1 MSKLVNC
8 YKNLKSN
15 DSSYLYLFKS
25 GVFYI
30 FLDEDAKII
39 SNLLHLK
46 LTNLNSEIQKCG
58 FPANSLEKYIALLK
72 LIPYEVKIIDN
83 TDSVSYTPKQF
94 SINKEILDFLSD
106 ISILNVETLSVSQ
119 AFNFLSSIKEKAIK
133 LLND

>member
-15 DSSYLYLFKS
+15 DSSSLYLFKS

-58 FPANSLEKYIALLK
+58 FPANSLEKYLALLK

>member
-15 DSSYLYLFKS
+15 DSSSLYLFKS

-58 FPANSLEKYIALLK
+58 FPANSLEKYLALLK

-119 AFNFLSSIKEKAIK
+119 AFNFLSSIKEKASK

>member
-25 GVFYI
+25 WVFYI

-58 FPANSLEKYIALLK
+58 FPANSLEKYLSLLK

>member
-58 FPANSLEKYIALLK
+58 FPANSLEKYLALLK

-119 AFNFLSSIKEKAIK
+119 AFNFLSSIKEKASN

>member
-15 DSSYLYLFKS
+15 DSSSLYLFKS

-58 FPANSLEKYIALLK
+58 FPANSLEKYLALLK

-94 SINKEILDFLSD
+94 SINKEIIDFLSD

-119 AFNFLSSIKEKAIK
+119 AFNFLSSIKEKASK

>member
-25 GVFYI
+25 WVFYI

-58 FPANSLEKYIALLK
+58 FPANSLEKYLALLK

-119 AFNFLSSIKEKAIK
+119 AFNFLSSIKEKASK

>member
-8 YKNLKSN
+8 FKNLKSN
-15 DSSYLYLFKS
+15 DSSSLYLFKS

-58 FPANSLEKYIALLK
+58 FPANSLEKYLALLK

-119 AFNFLSSIKEKAIK
+119 AFNFLSSIKEKASK

>member
-15 DSSYLYLFKS
+15 DSSSLYLFKS

-58 FPANSLEKYIALLK
+58 FPANSLEKYLTLLK

>member
-58 FPANSLEKYIALLK
+58 FPANSLEKYLTLLK

>member
-25 GVFYI
+25 WVFYI

-83 TDSVSYTPKQF
+83 NWKYLIFYKSCNCK
-94 SINKEILDFLSD
+94 
-106 ISILNVETLSVSQ
+106 
-119 AFNFLSSIKEKAIK
+119 
-133 LLND
+133 

>member
-8 YKNLKSN
+8 SKNLKSN
-15 DSSYLYLFKS
+15 DSSSLYLFKS
-25 GVFYI
+25 WVFYI

-58 FPANSLEKYIALLK
+58 FPANSLEKYLALLK

-119 AFNFLSSIKEKAIK
+119 AFNFLSSIKEKASK

>member
-15 DSSYLYLFKS
+15 DSSSLYLFKS

-58 FPANSLEKYIALLK
+58 FPANSLEKYLALLK

-94 SINKEILDFLSD
+94 SINK
-106 ISILNVETLSVSQ
+106 
-119 AFNFLSSIKEKAIK
+119 
-133 LLND
+133 

>member
-1 MSKLVNC
+1 MSKLFTM
-8 YKNLKSN
+8 YQSLKSEN
-15 DSSYLYLFKS
+15 SSDLYLFKS
-25 GVFYI
+25 GMFYI

-58 FPANSLEKYIALLK
+58 FPANSLGKYLALLK

>member
-1 MSKLVNC
+1 M
-8 YKNLKSN
+8 KSN

-25 GVFYI
+25 WVFYI

-58 FPANSLEKYIALLK
+58 FPANSLEKYLALLK

>member
-25 GVFYI
+25 WVFYI

-58 FPANSLEKYIALLK
+58 FPANSLEKYLALLK

>member
-1 MSKLVNC
+1 MSKLVDC

-58 FPANSLEKYIALLK
+58 FPANSLEKYLALLK

>member
-1 MSKLVNC
+1 MSTLVNC

-15 DSSYLYLFKS
+15 DSSSLYLFKS

-58 FPANSLEKYIALLK
+58 FPANSLEKYLALLK

-119 AFNFLSSIKEKAIK
+119 AFNFLSSIKEKASK

>member
-58 FPANSLEKYIALLK
+58 FPANSLEKYLALLK

>member
-15 DSSYLYLFKS
+15 DSSSLYLFKS

-58 FPANSLEKYIALLK
+58 FPANSLEKYLALLK

-94 SINKEILDFLSD
+94 SINKEILDFHSD

-119 AFNFLSSIKEKAIK
+119 AFNFLSSIKEKASK

>member
-58 FPANSLEKYIALLK
+58 FPANSLEKYLALLK

-119 AFNFLSSIKEKAIK
+119 AFNFLSSIKEKASK

>member
-1 MSKLVNC
+1 MSKLLNC

-25 GVFYI
+25 WVFYI

-58 FPANSLEKYIALLK
+58 FPANSLEKYLALLK

-119 AFNFLSSIKEKAIK
+119 AFNFLSSIKEKASK

>member
-8 YKNLKSN
+8 YKNLKSK
-15 DSSYLYLFKS
+15 DSSTLYLFKS

-58 FPANSLEKYIALLK
+58 FPANSLEKYLALLK

-94 SINKEILDFLSD
+94 SLNKEILDFLSD
-106 ISILNVETLSVSQ
+106 ISLLNVETLSVSQ
-119 AFNFLSSIKEKAIK
+119 AFNFLSNIKEKANK

>member
-58 FPANSLEKYIALLK
+58 FPANSLEKYLALLK

-119 AFNFLSSIKEKAIK
+119 AFNFLSSIKEKASK
-133 LLND
+133 FLND